1 MRDHYRRL
9 GHSPRLMRPGEA
21 GWRGANGCGKGLRI
35 SVKQGGAGLNG
46 KYRLLN
52 TAQAADGLTPNDHDE
67 DSEAREDRRHH

>member
-1 MRDHYRRL
+1 MRDQYRRL
-9 GHSPRLMRPGEA
+9 GQAPRLITPGEA
-21 GWRGANGCGKGLRI
+21 GWRGANGRGKGLWI

-52 TAQAADGLTPNDHDE
+52 TAEAADGLTPNDHDE